1 MEFNDVR
8 LQYESLHDE
17 INGAIREV
25 LNGGR
30 YILGPVMSAFE
41 QAFARYCMAED
52 GIAVGS
58 GTDALA
64 IALRAFGV
72 RPGDEVIVPA
82 VSAAATAMAVTQIGG
97 RPVFA
102 DISAEDF
109 NIDPASCFDRKTART
124 KAVVP
129 VHLYGMPAR
138 ASAVKE
144 LLENSLD
151 AGATE
156 FRIEVENGGRRLI
169 RIRDNGCGM
178 LRDDALLAFERHA
191 TSKLHDVKD
200 LDQIATLGFRG
211 EALPSIGSVSRLLLE
226 TRSADETT
234 GSRVE
239 VAGGK
244 ILRCDEIAASPGTV
258 ITVRDLFFN
267 VPARKKF
274 LRSEQT
280 ELAHIASLVTHYSL
294 AHPDKTFELLN
305 GGASLL
311 HVTPVATLRERVFQ
325 VFGSQTLEDVID
337 LGSKTHEIAE
347 AEEPVRVYTLNG
359 FVSRPQVQ
367 KNNRNSIYIFVNGRL
382 IRDRLLMH
390 AIGSAY
396 HNLIPPACYPF
407 ALLFLVCDP
416 AEVDVNVHPS
426 KTEVRFRHGT
436 IVHDFV
442 RDAIR
447 ERLMETRPA
456 PSFPPSPQ
464 PAASLPYSEFSQM
477 VENAR
482 GEDAAPVFALHPEPG
497 PEPRFDFGDP
507 LPPQPASPQGGL
519 RLRVPDTHG
528 AFPEEALSGRPAS
541 SPNSSLA
548 DLSDLRPLGQIHDS
562 FIIAAG
568 REGLWIIDQH
578 VAHER
583 ILFEKVL
590 KQRAAG
596 RVEQQRL
603 LMPLILQLTQGQQ
616 IEYARIADE
625 LNATGFETEPFGNR
639 TIAVKA
645 APAAIGPADLERV
658 IYEILEIA
666 EQELRK
672 VSLDDLRRGI
682 AASLACRAAIKINT
696 RLDQNKMSWLITSLA
711 ATEYPMSCP
720 HGRPIAL
727 HYPTRDILKA
737 FHRI

>member
-1 MEFNDVR
+1 MGRIRILPDVVANK
-8 LQYESLHDE
+8 
-17 INGAIREV
+17 IAAGEV
-25 LNGGR
+25 
-30 YILGPVMSAFE
+30 VE
-41 QAFARYCMAED
+41 
-52 GIAVGS
+52 
-58 GTDALA
+58 
-64 IALRAFGV
+64 
-72 RPGDEVIVPA
+72 RP
-82 VSAAATAMAVTQIGG
+82 
-97 RPVFA
+97 
-102 DISAEDF
+102 
-109 NIDPASCFDRKTART
+109 
-124 KAVVP
+124 
-129 VHLYGMPAR
+129 

-151 AGATE
+151 AGATG

-200 LDQIATLGFRG
+200 LDEIATLGFRG

-244 ILRCDEIAASPGTV
+244 ILRCDEIAAGPGTV

-305 GGASLL
+305 SGAVLL

-337 LGSKTHEIAE
+337 LGDQTHEIAE
-347 AEEPVRVYTLNG
+347 AGEPVRIYTLRG

-382 IRDRLLMH
+382 IRDRLLLH
-390 AIGSAY
+390 AIGAAY

-407 ALLFLVCDP
+407 ALLFLHCDP

-426 KTEVRFRHGT
+426 KTEVRFRHGS

-447 ERLMETRPA
+447 ARLMESRPA

-464 PAASLPYSEFSQM
+464 PAAALPYSEFSQM
-477 VENAR
+477 MDNA
-482 GEDAAPVFALHPEPG
+482 DVQAAAPSFTLRPEPG
-497 PEPRFDFGDP
+497 PAPRLDFSDV
-507 LPPQPASPQGGL
+507 LPAESASPPSGL

-528 AFPEEALSGRPAS
+528 AFPDGATAS
-541 SPNSSLA
+541 PSSSSLT

-568 REGLWIIDQH
+568 RDGLWIIDQH

-603 LMPLILQLTQGQQ
+603 LMPMILQLTQAQQ

-645 APAAIGPADLERV
+645 APAEIGLADLERV

-682 AASLACRAAIKINT
+682 AASLACRAAIKINM
-696 RLDQNKMSWLITSLA
+696 RLDHNKMNWLITALA

-727 HYPTRDILKA
+727 HYPMRDILKA